1 MILLRIRI
9 RHPFAAVL
17 TLVLA
22 FSLFAA
28 PRARAD
34 ATFGDAA
41 LTVAVS
47 TLAGAALGA
56 STLPFYE
63 ESSDHTK
70 NIFYGAAF
78 GAVVGVFLSAYAGV
92 QEGPNYDD
100 ARILP
105 LKASAVAINGAPEL
119 RFHGESTTAV
129 RGPAKFANGSI
140 VVWAPVTNL
149 SF

>member
-1 MILLRIRI
+1 VK
-9 RHPFAAVL
+9 PFAAAL
-17 TLVLA
+17 ALVLA

-34 ATFGDAA
+34 ASFGDAA

-47 TLAGAALGA
+47 TVGGAILGA

-70 NIFYGAAF
+70 NIFYGAAI
-78 GAVVGVFLSAYAGV
+78 GAVVGVFISAYAGV

-100 ARILP
+100 ARIAP
-105 LKASAVAINGAPEL
+105 LKPSAVAINAAPEL
-119 RFHGESTTAV
+119 RLRAESTTAM
-129 RGPAKFANGSI
+129 RGAATFASGTTVAWSPFASVKF
-140 VVWAPVTNL
+140 
-149 SF
+149 